1 MLLSV
6 KWLKE
11 FVPFQGTDQELADRL
26 TMLGLEVEEVRH
38 PARHAANAVVGRV
51 LTCEPHPDADKLSLC
66 TVDAGDGQALPVVC
80 GAPNVAAGQTVAFA
94 PVGAEVFGGM
104 RLKKA
109 KIRGQVSMGMICA
122 EDELGLGEGH
132 KGIMVLDP
140 NLPLGMNLVDALD
153 LDDVVL
159 DVSVT
164 PNRADCLSVLGM
176 AREVAMVFGLPLT
189 MPEVDIA
196 ESGDAEAAGRFHI
209 AIDDPALCPV
219 YQARLLDGVT
229 VGPSPDRIR
238 WRLHAVGQRP
248 INNIVDVTN
257 YVMFELGQPLHA
269 FDRRTLAKD
278 TIRVAP
284 ASEGMKFT
292 TLDDQERAL
301 LSTDLLIWDGEK
313 PVALAGVMGGAN
325 SEMADDSTRVLLESA
340 VFHAPTIRKTA
351 RRLALPSESSYR
363 FERGVDQPGSFF
375 AMERAA
381 ALMAEFSGARVLPG
395 VAKADPRPWQ
405 PRAVTFRKQR
415 CVKLLGIPLEE
426 SFCEQVLTGMGCG
439 VTKPADAPDGEW
451 TVSVPSHRL
460 DLEREVDL
468 FEEIARVHG
477 MDRLPS
483 TLPGVAKSLDDVA
496 HQDTTHAFLTRLK
509 NWGRGVGL
517 AEAINYS
524 FVGQADLDQLHLP
537 AQDRVPVKNPLS
549 EDQDV
554 LRTRLAP
561 GLLQSMRN
569 NLAQGTSRLRLFEVA
584 RIFLADADSESTARE
599 SQRLAILLHGPR
611 TPDLWPTPRPEDVG
625 YADLK
630 GLVEHLLGSLGLPG
644 ADFVLDR
651 DHAYL
656 SPCVTVTLDGRTL
669 GEMGRVDPEVAD
681 AYHARRDVWLCELDV
696 DLLKERFE
704 GQALEFRDLP
714 KFPPVRRD
722 LTVVAGRGV
731 AAGDLVDA
739 AATAGVKIVERV
751 ALADVYEPDS
761 GDERN
766 LTLRITY
773 RHPSKTLKDSEVDK
787 QHAKLVK
794 AVLAGLP
801 VRLQAE

>member
-11 FVPFQGTDQELADRL
+11 FVPFEGSDQELADRL

-51 LTCEPHPDADKLSLC
+51 LTCEPHPDADKLSVC
-66 TVDAGDGQALPVVC
+66 TVDAGDGQPLPVVC

-132 KGIMVLDP
+132 KGIMVLDSK
-140 NLPLGMNLVDALD
+140 LLLGMNIVDALD

-189 MPEVDIA
+189 LPAVDIS
-196 ESGDAEAAGRFHI
+196 ESGPDASKQVKI
-209 AIDDPALCPV
+209 VIDDPALCPV
-219 YQARLLDGVT
+219 YQARLLSGVT
-229 VGPSPDRIR
+229 VAPSPDRVR

-269 FDRRTLAKD
+269 FDRRTLAGD
-278 TIRVAP
+278 MIRVAP
-284 ASEGMKFT
+284 APEGTVFT

-301 LSTDLLIWDGEK
+301 LSTDLLIWDAEK

-325 SEMADDSTRVLLESA
+325 SEMADDSTEVLLESA
-340 VFHAPTIRKTA
+340 VFHAYSIRRTA

-363 FERGVDQPGSFF
+363 FERGVDQPGSAF
-375 AMERAA
+375 AMNRAA
-381 ALMAEFSGARVLPG
+381 ALMAEFSGATVLPG
-395 VAKADPRPWQ
+395 VAKAEPGPWQ
-405 PRAVTFRKQR
+405 GRSVTFRKDR
-415 CVKLLGIPLEE
+415 CVRLLGIPLEE
-426 SFCEQVLTGMGCG
+426 GFCEQVLTGMGCG
-439 VTKPADAPDGEW
+439 VDKQADAW
-451 TVSVPSHRL
+451 RVSVPSHRL

-468 FEEIARVHG
+468 FEEIARVYG

-483 TLPGVAKSLDDVA
+483 TLPGVARNLDAVA
-496 HQDTTHAFLTRLK
+496 EQDTTHAFLSRLK
-509 NWGRGVGL
+509 AWGRGVGL

-524 FVGQADLDQLHLP
+524 FVGQADLDLLNLP
-537 AQDRVPVKNPLS
+537 TDDRVPVKNPLS
-549 EDQDV
+549 EEQDA

-561 GLLQSMRN
+561 GMLQSLRN
-569 NLAQGTSRLRLFEVA
+569 NLSKGNARLRLFEVA
-584 RIFLADADSESTARE
+584 RIFQADESSETTARE

-611 TPDLWPTPRPEDVG
+611 TPDLWPTPRPEETG
-625 YADLK
+625 YADAK

-644 ADFVLDR
+644 ADFVLAQG
-651 DHAYL
+651 HAYL
-656 SPCVTVTLDGRTL
+656 SPCVTVTLDGQAL
-669 GEMGRVDPEVAD
+669 GEIGRVDPRVAE
-681 AYHARRDVWLCELDV
+681 AYRARRDVWFCELDA
-696 DLLKERFE
+696 DLLKARFE
-704 GQALEFRDLP
+704 SQVLAFRELP

-731 AAGDLVDA
+731 VAGDLLA
-739 AATAGVKIVERV
+739 AARGAGVKIMEQVV
-751 ALADVYEPDS
+751 LADVYEPGEPDQ

-766 LTLRITY
+766 LTVRITY
-773 RHPSKTLKDSEVDK
+773 RHASKTLKDKDVDK
-787 QHAKLVK
+787 QHAKVVQ

>member
-11 FVPFQGTDQELADRL
+11 FVPFEGSDQDLADRL

-38 PARHAANAVVGRV
+38 PARFAAGAVTARV
-51 LTCEPHPDADKLSLC
+51 QTCEPHPDADKLSVC
-66 TVDAGDGQALPVVC
+66 TVDAGDGQAVPVVC

-94 PVGAEVFGGM
+94 PVGAEIFGGVT
-104 RLKKA
+104 LKKA
-109 KIRGQVSMGMICA
+109 KLRGQVSMGMICA
-122 EDELGLGEGH
+122 EDELGLGESH

-140 NLPLGMNLVDALD
+140 KLPLGMNLVDALD

-189 MPEVDIA
+189 MPAVNLA
-196 ESGDAEAAGRFHI
+196 ESGPDASRLFKI
-209 AIDDPALCPV
+209 VIDDPALCPV

-248 INNIVDVTN
+248 ITNIVDVTN

-269 FDRRTLAKD
+269 FDRRTLAKE

-284 ASEGMKFT
+284 ATDGMRFT
-292 TLDDQERAL
+292 TLDDQERRL

-325 SEMADDSTRVLLESA
+325 SEMADDSTEVLLESA
-340 VFHAPTIRKTA
+340 VFHAPSIRRTA

-375 AMERAA
+375 AMNRAA
-381 ALMAEFSGARVLPG
+381 ALMAEFSGASVLPG
-395 VAKADPRPWQ
+395 VAMAEPRPWQ
-405 PRAVTFRKQR
+405 PRSVTFRKER

-426 SFCEQVLTGMGCG
+426 GFCEQVLTGMGCG
-439 VTKPADAPDGEW
+439 VAKDDAAW
-451 TVSVPSHRL
+451 SVSVPSHRL

-483 TLPGVAKSLDDVA
+483 TLPGVSKNLDAVA
-496 HQDTTHAFLTRLK
+496 RQDTTHAFISRLK
-509 NWGRGVGL
+509 AWGRGVGL
-517 AEAINYS
+517 SEAINYS
-524 FVGQADLDQLHLP
+524 FVGQADLDRLNLP
-537 AQDRVPVKNPLS
+537 KDDRVPVKNPLS

-561 GLLQSMRN
+561 GLLYSLGN
-569 NLAQGTSRLRLFEVA
+569 NLARGAGRLRLFEVA
-584 RIFLADADSESTARE
+584 RIFQADQASETTARE
-599 SQRLAILLHGPR
+599 SLRLAILLYGPR
-611 TPDLWPTPRPEDVG
+611 TSDLWPTPRPEDAG
-625 YADLK
+625 FADAK
-630 GLVEHLLGSLGLPG
+630 GLAEHLLGSLGLPG
-644 ADFVLDR
+644 ADYAQAKG
-651 DHAYL
+651 HAYL
-656 SPCVTVTLDGRTL
+656 SPCVALSLDGAPL
-669 GEMGRVDPEVAD
+669 GEIGRVDPKVAD
-681 AYHARRDVWLCELDV
+681 AYHARRDVWLCELDA
-696 DLLKERFE
+696 DLLKAIYEDRAPAFC
-704 GQALEFRDLP
+704 DLP

-731 AAGDLVDA
+731 AVGDLLA
-739 AATAGVKIVERV
+739 AARGAGVKIVEQV
-751 ALADVYEPDS
+751 ALADVYEPKES
-761 GDERN
+761 DERN

-773 RHPSKTLKDSEVDK
+773 RHPSKTLKDAEVDK
-787 QHAKLVK
+787 QHAKVVQ

>member
-11 FVPFQGTDQELADRL
+11 FVPFEGTDQDLGDRL

-38 PARHAANAVVGRV
+38 PARHAANAVVGKV
-51 LTCEPHPDADKLSLC
+51 LTCEPHPDADKLSVC
-66 TVDAGDGQALPVVC
+66 TVDPGDGQAVPVVC
-80 GAPNVAAGQTVAFA
+80 GAPNVAAGQTIAFA
-94 PVGAEVFGGM
+94 PVGAEIFGGV

-122 EDELGLGEGH
+122 EDELGLGESH
-132 KGIMVLDP
+132 TGIMVLDP
-140 NLPLGMNLVDALD
+140 KLELGMNLVDALD

-189 MPEVDIA
+189 LPEVNIR
-196 ESGDAEAAGRFHI
+196 ESGPDASTLFSI
-209 AIDDPALCPV
+209 VIDDPALCPV

-269 FDRRTLAKD
+269 FDRRTLAGD
-278 TIRVAP
+278 MIRVAP
-284 ASEGMKFT
+284 ATDGMQFT
-292 TLDDQERAL
+292 TLDDQERSL

-325 SEMADDSTRVLLESA
+325 SEMADDSTEVLLESA
-340 VFHAPTIRKTA
+340 VFHAPSIRRTA

-375 AMERAA
+375 AMNRAA
-381 ALMAEFSGARVLPG
+381 ALMAEFSGATVLPG
-395 VAKADPRPWQ
+395 VAAAEPSPWQ
-405 PRAVTFRKQR
+405 PRSVNFRKDR
-415 CVKLLGIPLEE
+415 AVKLLGIPLEE
-426 SFCEQVLTGMGCG
+426 DFCEQVLTGMGCG
-439 VTKPADAPDGEW
+439 VDKADGEW

-468 FEEIARVHG
+468 FEEIARVYG

-483 TLPGVAKSLDDVA
+483 TLPGVARDLDAVA
-496 HQDTTHAFLTRLK
+496 KQDTTHAFITRLK
-509 NWGRGVGL
+509 AWGRGAGL

-524 FVGQADLDQLHLP
+524 FVGQADLDLLQLP
-537 AQDRVPVKNPLS
+537 ADDRVPVKNPLS

-561 GLLQSMRN
+561 GLLQSLRN
-569 NLAQGTSRLRLFEVA
+569 NLSKGTGRLRLFEVA
-584 RIFLADADSESTARE
+584 CIFQADEDSETTARE
-599 SQRLAILLHGPR
+599 SLRLAILLYGPR
-611 TPDLWPTPRPEDVG
+611 TPDRWPTPRPEDAG
-625 YADLK
+625 YADAK
-630 GLVEHLLGSLGLPG
+630 GLVEHLLGSLGLAG
-644 ADFVLDR
+644 ADFVLADG
-651 DHAYL
+651 HSYL
-656 SPCVTVTLDGRTL
+656 SPCVTVTLDGRPL
-669 GEMGRVDPEVAD
+669 GEIGRVDPKVAD
-681 AYHARRDVWLCELDV
+681 VYLARRDVWLCELDA
-696 DLLKERFE
+696 DLLKAAFE
-704 GQALEFRDLP
+704 GQDLAFVDLP

-731 AAGDLVDA
+731 AVGDLLA
-739 AATAGVKIVERV
+739 AARGAGVKIVEEV
-751 ALADVYEPDS
+751 ALADVYEPDQ
-761 GDERN
+761 GHDGADERN
-766 LTLRITY
+766 LTVRITY
-773 RHPSKTLKDSEVDK
+773 RHPSKTLKDKEVDK